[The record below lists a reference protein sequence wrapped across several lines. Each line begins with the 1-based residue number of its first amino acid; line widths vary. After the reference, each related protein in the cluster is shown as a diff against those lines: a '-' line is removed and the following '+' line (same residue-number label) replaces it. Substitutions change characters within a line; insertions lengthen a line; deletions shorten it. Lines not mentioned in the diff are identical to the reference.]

1 MTLLQGDGEYEW
13 VDSWNV
19 IYTNW
24 GENEPSME
32 DGGGCVA
39 LHVDGFWKDDVC
51 SNIYGFVCKSTT
63 GTFSPFAEFTEFNE
77 S

>member
-1 MTLLQGDGEYEW
+1 MMLQCMVLLQGDGEYEW

-51 SNIYGFVCKSTT
+51 SNIYGYVCKSTT
-63 GTFSPFAEFTEFNE
+63 GTTFSPNDFC
-77 S
+77 